1 MKPIHVGAILAFIC
15 AVAVWQ
21 LGQIP
26 ESAIQMAVGP
36 SAAPRAVVAF
46 FALVTVLYCI
56 SAWRG
61 RQVDDSLEPD
71 QSALSGSGLRLLSV
85 FAGGLVFM
93 GGVTWAGFVLPA
105 ALCGML
111 VARGFDAPFGVK
123 SALICLGI
131 AVTLW
136 ALFAKVLGVGLGPAT
151 PFGF

>member
-1 MKPIHVGAILAFIC
+1 MTPVHVGAILAFFC
-15 AVAVWQ
+15 AVAFWQ
-21 LGQIP
+21 LGDIS

-46 FALVTVLYCI
+46 FAVVTVLYI
-56 SAWRG
+56 VSAWRG
-61 RQVDDSLEPD
+61 RQVDESAEPD
-71 QSALSGSGLRLLSV
+71 QSALPGSLLRMASL

-105 ALCGML
+105 TLCGML
-111 VARGFDAPFGVK
+111 VARGFDAPLGAK

-131 AVTLW
+131 AASLW

>member
-1 MKPIHVGAILAFIC
+1 MTPVHVGVVLAVFC
-15 AVAVWQ
+15 ATAFWQ
-21 LGQIP
+21 LGEIS

-46 FALVTVLYCI
+46 FAVVTVLYII

-61 RQVDDSLEPD
+61 RQVDESQEAD
-71 QSALSGSGLRLLSV
+71 QSALPGSTLRMASL

-111 VARGFDAPFGVK
+111 VARGFDAPLGVK

-131 AVTLW
+131 SASLW
-136 ALFAKVLGVGLGPAT
+136 TLFAQVLGVGLGPAT

>member
-1 MKPIHVGAILAFIC
+1 MTPVHVGAILAFIC
-15 AVAVWQ
+15 AVAFWQ
-21 LGQIP
+21 LGAIQ

-46 FALVTVLYCI
+46 FALVTVVYCI

-61 RQVDDSLEPD
+61 RQVDDSQEPD
-71 QSALSGSGLRLLSV
+71 QSALPGSTVRMASL

-93 GGVTWAGFVLPA
+93 ASVTWAGFVVPA
-105 ALCGML
+105 TLCGML
-111 VARGFDAPFGVK
+111 VARGFDARLGIK

-131 AVTLW
+131 SVSLW

>member
-1 MKPIHVGAILAFIC
+1 MTPVRVGAVLAFIC
-15 AVAVWQ
+15 AVAFWQ
-21 LGQIP
+21 LGDIN

-46 FALVTVLYCI
+46 LALMTVIYII

-71 QSALSGSGLRLLSV
+71 QSALPGSTLRLASL

-93 GGVTWAGFVLPA
+93 AGVTWAGFVLPA
-105 ALCGML
+105 TLCGMF
-111 VARGFDAPFGVK
+111 VARGFDAPFGTK

-131 AVTLW
+131 SVSLW